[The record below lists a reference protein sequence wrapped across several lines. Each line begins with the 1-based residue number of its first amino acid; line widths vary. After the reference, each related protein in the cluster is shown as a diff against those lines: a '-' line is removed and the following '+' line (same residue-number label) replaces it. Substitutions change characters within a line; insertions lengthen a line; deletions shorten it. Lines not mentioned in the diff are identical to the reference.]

1 MGIYGLNPKQEEAV
15 LAPDGPLLIL
25 AGAGSG
31 KTRTLTH
38 RIAYLISERHVNPY
52 NILAVTFTNK
62 AAGEMKERVRSIV
75 GETADRMWVST
86 FHSACMRILRSD
98 INLLGYDDRFTVY
111 DTDDQKTVM
120 KNVCKRLNIDTKRY
134 KERTI
139 LSEISSAKNELM
151 DVSEYERYVL
161 NDFTK
166 TVYTRCYREYQD
178 TLVKNNAVDFDD
190 IIMLTVKLLKEYP
203 EVLEKYR
210 ERFRYILVDEYQDTN
225 TAQFELIRLLA
236 DKYRNLCVV
245 GDDDQS
251 IYRFRGANIRNILDF
266 EEHYPEATVIK
277 LEQNYRSTQYI
288 LDAANSVIAN
298 NHGRKEK
305 RLWTENGEGKKPTFS
320 QFDTAFEEAE
330 FVVSDIKK
338 HKKMGTYGY
347 GSCAVLYRTNAQS
360 RLIEERLIMAGIPYN
375 VVGGINFYSR
385 AEIKDM
391 IAYLKVID
399 SGIDDL
405 SVRRIVNVPK
415 RSIGNATLE
424 KIEDFAESRDLSLFA
439 AMCRAQDVPGL
450 GKTASKISAFTDL
463 IGVLRAYRDNASLGE
478 LISQI
483 IELTGYE
490 EYLKDLDEEKAEDR
504 IGNVNEL
511 VSKAASFSESRPD
524 ATLSDF
530 LEEVAL
536 VSDLDTADMTSERV
550 VLMTLHSAKG
560 LEFPVV
566 YLTGMEDGLFPGYMS
581 LSSGD
586 EEDIEEERRLAY
598 VGMTRAEKELIMTAA
613 KSRMMRGETQF
624 NPISRFI
631 REIPSEYLDGYVP
644 KAKKN
649 YRDDYDDYRSSRSS
663 GYPGTTYIKP
673 VRKTVTTDDKPA
685 PSAKAVFP
693 KSSFASLGIQKG
705 AEKVSTPASIDYSVG
720 DRVRHFKFGAGTV
733 TSIVKEPRDYKVTV
747 AFDAHGTKVMYASFA
762 KLAKE

>member
-1 MGIYGLNPKQEEAV
+1 MGMFDGLNPMQEAAV
-15 LAPDGPLLIL
+15 RAGDGPLLIL

-31 KTRTLTH
+31 KTRTLTY
-38 RIAYLISERHVNPY
+38 RIAYLIAEKHISPM

-62 AAGEMKERVRSIV
+62 AAGEMKERVAALV
-75 GETADRMWVST
+75 GPDAERMWVST
-86 FHSACMRILRSD
+86 FHSACMRILRSN
-98 INLLGYDDRFTVY
+98 ISLLGYDDRFTVY

-190 IIMLTVKLLKEYP
+190 IIMLTVKLLREYP

-277 LEQNYRSTQYI
+277 LEQNYRSTQHI

-305 RLWTENGEGKKPTFS
+305 SLWTENGEGKKPTFS

-347 GSCAVLYRTNAQS
+347 GSCAILYRTNAQS

-424 KIEDFAESRDLSLFA
+424 KVQDYADARDISLFT
-439 AMCRAQDVPGL
+439 AMCEAGDVPGL
-450 GKTASKISAFTDL
+450 GKAASKIKVFTDM
-463 IGVLRAYRDNASLGE
+463 IGVFRAYRDNATIAE
-478 LISQI
+478 LINKI
-483 IELTGYE
+483 IEMTDYE
-490 EYLKDLDEEKAEDR
+490 EYLKELDEEKADDK
-504 IGNVNEL
+504 INNVNEL
-511 VSKAASFSESRPD
+511 VSSAVDFCDRRPD

-536 VSDLDTADMTSERV
+536 VSDLDSADLSEQRV
-550 VLMTLHSAKG
+550 LLMTLHSAKG
-560 LEFPVV
+560 LEFPIV

-581 LSSGD
+581 VSSGD
-586 EEDIEEERRLAY
+586 PEDIEEERRLAY
-598 VGMTRAEKELIMTAA
+598 VGMTRAEKELIITCA
-613 KSRMMRGETQF
+613 KARMLRGETQF
-624 NPISRFI
+624 NPVSRFVT
-631 REIPSEYLDGYVP
+631 EIPSEYVEGYIP
-644 KAKKN
+644 KRRKPS
-649 YRDDYDDYRSSRSS
+649 YDDYDEGYSRKSYS
-663 GYPGTTYIKP
+663 YQTIEKNP
-673 VRKTVTTDDKPA
+673 VRRADEKVTPV
-685 PSAKAVFP
+685 KAVFS
-693 KSSFASLGIQKG
+693 KDSFASLGIRKG
-705 AEKVSTPASIDYSVG
+705 VGTASAPAEVDYGIG

-733 TSIVKEPRDYKVTV
+733 TNIVKEPRDYKVTV
-747 AFDAHGTKVMYASFA
+747 DFDAHGTKVMYASFA
-762 KLAKE
+762 KLVKE